1 MSYHIINKVYAQEP
15 DFSIN
20 ITATQ
25 GPQNL
30 KELIDIFLNLI
41 SAALPV
47 LAGLALLVFLW
58 GLTKFIF
65 RVGGDAKAVEDGKNL
80 IKWGLFALFIL
91 VSFWAI
97 IGFFYEDLGF
107 GYFVGLPF
115 LPTNR

>member
-1 MSYHIINKVYAQEP
+1 MPPQTP
-15 DFSIN
+15 DFKVTV
-20 ITATQ
+20 TATQ

-30 KELIDIFLNLI
+30 RELIEIFLNLI

-47 LAGLALLVFLW
+47 LVGLALLVFLW
-58 GLTKFIF
+58 GLAKFIF
-65 RVGGDAKAVEDGKNL
+65 KVGGDEKAVADGKNL
-80 IKWGLFALFIL
+80 IKWGLIALFIL

-115 LPTNR
+115 LPTNK

>member
-1 MSYHIINKVYAQEP
+1 MPQQTP
-15 DFSIN
+15 DFKVTT
-20 ITATQ
+20 TATQ

-30 KELIDIFLNLI
+30 KELIEIFLSLI

-58 GLTKFIF
+58 GLAKFIF
-65 RVGGDAKAVEDGKNL
+65 KVGGDEKAVADGKNL
-80 IKWGLFALFIL
+80 IKWGLLALFIL

-107 GYFVGLPF
+107 GYFVGLEF
-115 LPTNR
+115 LPVD